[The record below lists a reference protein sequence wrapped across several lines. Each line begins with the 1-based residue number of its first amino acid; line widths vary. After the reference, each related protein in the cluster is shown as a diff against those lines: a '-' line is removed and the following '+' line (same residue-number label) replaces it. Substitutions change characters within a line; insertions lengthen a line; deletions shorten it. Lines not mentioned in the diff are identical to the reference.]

1 MIRACLIS
9 TNWVDCSSR
18 SGLNGRNLHRI
29 HGAWLI
35 LALAVML
42 GSTASAQAQ
51 VTGRIK
57 GMVIDPSGAGV
68 PSATVTV
75 KNTETGVS
83 RSAMTESDGTYLFL
97 ALPVAVY
104 EVTVSKSG
112 FRDSSRSGIQLN
124 VNQEVSIDLQLQVGS
139 VKEAIAVSEDAP
151 IVNTTTSDVS
161 GLVGAREI
169 KQLPLNGRSYDLLLT
184 LNPGVVNFTSQ
195 KTGGTGI
202 SNSSTANNFAVSG
215 NRPQQN
221 MFLLN
226 GVEYTGAAENN
237 MQPGGPSGMLLGVDA
252 VRAMFGS
259 AAAILPFILYR
270 ISSSITAGDARTPGL
285 IP

>member
-1 MIRACLIS
+1 
-9 TNWVDCSSR
+9 
-18 SGLNGRNLHRI
+18 LNGRNLHRI